1 MKLAEKAQFDELKK
15 QVSAWVS
22 QVLAKN
28 VDINAAGVDASAKAI
43 YDLLVE
49 PPQKEMGDF
58 ALGMFTFAKALKQ
71 GPPMIAGKLIKE
83 FTANDLFSVQAAG
96 PYLNFKVANQA
107 FAKWVLNPILDGSYF
122 QRKIYTTSPK
132 TMIEFSQ
139 PNTHKELHV
148 GHMRNLCLGDALV
161 KLLKFSGQNILTST
175 FPGDV
180 GTHVA
185 KCLWYM
191 KYHNT
196 EPAPATGKGEWLGRM
211 YSLAHNK
218 LDDLREKAVS
228 NKAFENEFVETNA
241 QLTEILK
248 QLEAKKGEFFE
259 LWKETR
265 KWSIALMERVYDWA
279 GVSFDVWYWESDV
292 DSASVE
298 FVKETY
304 KKQGELKIEQGE
316 ITKDKIVESK
326 GAIGMDLSAE
336 NLGFCLLIKSDG
348 TGLYAT
354 KDIEL
359 ARRKF
364 IEHKIEKSI
373 YVVDLRQALH
383 FQQVFKV
390 LDKIGFEQAKN
401 CYHLQ
406 YNFVEL
412 PDGAMSSRKGNI
424 VPIMTL
430 VEKMQDMIVADYLSR
445 YKSEWPDSE
454 ITQTAHSI
462 AQGAIKYGMLRQ
474 DPGKKIVFEMSE
486 WLKLDG
492 ESGPFIQYSYARIQS
507 LLQKTGVRINTEG
520 DVPWETMTEKAE
532 RELVQ
537 FLSYFHHYVY
547 LSAENYKPSTLCG
560 YLYDL
565 AKRFNYFYHEC
576 PIAQAP
582 NESLK
587 IARAHLAQATGL
599 VLKHGLAQL
608 GIPVPQRM

>member
-1 MKLAEKAQFDELKK
+1 MSQALIRNTEFS
-15 QVSAWVS
+15 SAG
-22 QVLAKN
+22 L
-28 VDINAAGVDASAKAI
+28 DAAATTI

-49 PPQKEMGDF
+49 PPQKEMGDL
-58 ALGMFTFAKALKQ
+58 ALGLFPYAKALKQ
-71 GPPMIAGKLIKE
+71 GPPTIAAKLVQE
-83 FTANDLFSVQAAG
+83 FSSSDLFSVQVAG
-96 PYLNFKVANQA
+96 PYLNFRFTMKA
-107 FAKWVLNPILDGSYF
+107 FAEWVLNPILDGRYF
-122 QRKIYTTSPK
+122 TRPIYMGAPK

-161 KLLKFSGQNILTST
+161 KTLRFSGQDIVTST

-196 EPAPATGKGEWLGRM
+196 EPVPTKDKGEWLGRM
-211 YSLAHNK
+211 YSAGHNK
-218 LDDLREKAVS
+218 LESEKAS
-228 NKAFENEFVETNA
+228 DKTEFQA

-248 QLEAKKGEFFE
+248 QLESKNGPFYD

-265 KWSIALMERVYDWA
+265 EWSIQLMKSVYDWA
-279 GVSFDVWYWESDV
+279 GVSFDIWYWESDV
-292 DSASVE
+292 DSSSVE
-298 FVKETY
+298 FI
-304 KKQGELKIEQGE
+304 KQVYQQQGMLKIEQGDM
-316 ITKDKIVESK
+316 TKGKIVESK
-326 GAIGMDLSAE
+326 GAIGMDLNAE
-336 NLGFCLLIKSDG
+336 NLGFCMLLKSDG

-364 IEHKIEKSI
+364 TEHKIEKSI

-390 LDKIGFEQAKN
+390 LEKLGFEQAKN

-424 VPIMTL
+424 VPIMAL
-430 VEKMQDMIVADYLSR
+430 INQMQEKIIADYLVR
-445 YKSEWPDSE
+445 YRGEWAEDE
-454 ITQTAHSI
+454 ITKTAHKI

-474 DPGKKIVFEMSE
+474 DPGKKIVFEMTE

-507 LLQKTGVRINTEG
+507 LLEKVAQVKSSAVMDGGLLHTVS
-520 DVPWETMTEKAE
+520 WETLTEKSE
-532 RELVQ
+532 HELVQ

-547 LSAENYKPSTLCG
+547 MSAENYKPSTLCG

-582 NESLK
+582 TDQLRQARVCL
-587 IARAHLAQATGL
+587 ARATGM
-599 VLKHGLAQL
+599 VLEKGLSIL

>member
-1 MKLAEKAQFDELKK
+1 MNVAEKALFDELKK
-15 QVSAWVS
+15 QLSSWIS
-22 QVLAKN
+22 QALAKN
-28 VDINAAGVDASAKAI
+28 TDINTAGLDISEKSI
-43 YDLLVE
+43 YDALAE
-49 PPQKEMGDF
+49 PPQKEMGDLAF
-58 ALGMFTFAKALKQ
+58 GLFIFAKALKQ
-71 GPPMIAGKLIKE
+71 GPPVIAGKLVKE
-83 FTANDLFSVQAAG
+83 FPTSDLFSVQAVG
-96 PYLNFKVANQA
+96 PYLNFKFSNKA
-107 FAKWVLNPILDGSYF
+107 FAQWVLSPILDKSYF
-122 QRKIYTTSPK
+122 KRKMYQSSPK
-132 TMIEFSQ
+132 TMIEYSQ

-148 GHMRNLCLGDALV
+148 GHMRNLCLGDSLI
-161 KLLKFSGQNILTST
+161 KLLKFAGQDILSST

-191 KYHNT
+191 KYHNK
-196 EPAPATGKGEWLGRM
+196 EAVPATGKGEWLGRM
-211 YSLAHNK
+211 YSTAHNK
-218 LDDLREKAVS
+218 LES
-228 NKAFENEFVETNA
+228 ENGTPQEDINRA

-248 QLEAKKGEFFE
+248 QLENKKGEFYD

-265 KWSIALMERVYDWA
+265 EWSIQLMKSVYDWA
-279 GVSFDVWYWESDV
+279 GVKFDMWYWESDV

-298 FVKETY
+298 LVKNLFG
-304 KKQGELKIEQGE
+304 KGQLIQ
-316 ITKDKIVESK
+316 SQ
-326 GAIGMDLSAE
+326 GAIGMDLTAE
-336 NLGFCLLIKSDG
+336 NLGFCMLLKSDG
-348 TGLYAT
+348 TGLYAS
-354 KDIEL
+354 KDLEL

-364 IEHKIEKSI
+364 TDYKIEKSI

-390 LDKIGFEQAKN
+390 LEKVGFEQAKN

-424 VPIMTL
+424 VPLTEL
-430 VEKMQDMIVADYLSR
+430 VRQMESKITTDYLTR
-445 YKSEWPDSE
+445 YKGEWPDSE
-454 ITQTAHSI
+454 IAETAKTI

-474 DPGKKIVFEMSE
+474 DPGKKIVFEMAE

-492 ESGPFIQYSYARIQS
+492 ESGPFIQYSYARINS
-507 LLQKTGVRINTEG
+507 LIQKVGLA
-520 DVPWETMTEKAE
+520 EKPGNQIAWDSMLEKPE
-532 RELVQ
+532 RDLVQ

-582 NESLK
+582 SSELK
-587 IARAHLAQATGL
+587 EARIHLARATGL
-599 VLKHGLAQL
+599 VLGQGLALL
-608 GIPVPQRM
+608 GISVPQRM